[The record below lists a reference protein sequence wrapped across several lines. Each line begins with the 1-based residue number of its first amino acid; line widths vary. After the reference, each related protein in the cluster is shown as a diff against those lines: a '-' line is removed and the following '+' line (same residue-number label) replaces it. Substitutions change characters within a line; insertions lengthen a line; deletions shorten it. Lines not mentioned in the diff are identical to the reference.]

1 MFLVKRTR
9 RSGPEHLPECTLL
22 IALLSRSPVGNWMQS
37 SPTLAAAE
45 TPHLKSSHWI
55 NLLLPGENYFQALQ
69 REEVHVSPFSP
80 VQEVL
85 HTVETRNNNGP
96 TPTFGFSA
104 ISTEITS
111 ILQGLAVSR
120 FS

>member
-9 RSGPEHLPECTLL
+9 RSGLEHRPECPLL
-22 IALLSRSPVGNWMQS
+22 IALLSRCPVGNLMQS

-45 TPHLKSSHWI
+45 TPHLKTSHRI

-69 REEVHVSPFSP
+69 REEVQVSPFSP

-85 HTVETRNNNGP
+85 HTVQTSRRNREQQR
-96 TPTFGFSA
+96 THSHF
-104 ISTEITS
+104 
-111 ILQGLAVSR
+111 
-120 FS
+120 